1 MTSLDKKL
9 LRDLIHYRGQ
19 ALAVALV
26 VLCGL
31 AAFVTMHNTFQSL
44 VVSQAAYYG
53 EYRFAEIFAQLK
65 RAPESLTSA
74 VAAIPGVTTLQ
85 TRIVF
90 EVILDVPG
98 LKEPATG
105 RLVSIPE
112 SGQPLLN
119 KLAMRQG
126 RTIEPGRRNE
136 VIISEAFAQ
145 ANTLKPGDTLGA
157 VINGRWERLLI
168 VGMALSPEY
177 IIELPSGTIL
187 PDSKRFGIL
196 WMNREAMGPAF
207 QMKGAFN
214 DLSLT
219 LAPGTQEAEVINRLD
234 RLLEPYGGLGA
245 YGRSD
250 QLSNRFLSDEI
261 AQNRVSGMIVPSIF
275 LAVAVFLIHL
285 VLSRLVIM
293 QRPQIA
299 LLKAFGY
306 SNAAI
311 GWHYLKFALV
321 VIFAGSLPGTVL
333 GFWLGSLIAEVYQQF
348 YRFPVFYFRI
358 RPDLLVLVIFISFAA
373 AGLGAL
379 LSVRKVV
386 SLPPA
391 EAMRPEPPA
400 RFHPG
405 MIERIGLQRFISPAV
420 RMIIRNLGRNRA
432 KAGFTLLGIAFAVAI
447 LLVGRYS
454 FDAVDYLIR
463 VQFETI
469 QREDATLIFNHPLG
483 SRARYDTTHL
493 PGVLSVESFRMVPA
507 RLRFE
512 HRSRRIGIQGIMPDG
527 QLRQLLDKDLQ
538 PVKLPSE
545 GLLLTRQ
552 LADSLRVKAGSSLSV
567 EVLEGER
574 PILAI
579 PVAGIIDELLGISAY
594 MNIKTLNK
602 YMREGPTVSGAFLT
616 VNPLKEQTFFSRIK
630 QTPAVAGVTFRKHM
644 IQSFNETI
652 AQSML
657 ISTFVLIVF
666 ASVIAFGLVYNSAR
680 ISLSERGHE
689 MASLRVLGF
698 TEQEITRIL
707 LGEQAFL
714 TLTALP
720 LGLIIGY
727 YLSWLMSKALET
739 ELYRFPLVL
748 TGKSVIYSLAV
759 TILAAFISGLFVRRR
774 LRHLDLI
781 AVLKT
786 RE

>member
-1 MTSLDKKL
+1 MTSLDRKL

-19 ALAVALV
+19 AIAVALV

-31 AAFVTMHNTFQSL
+31 SAFVTMHNTFQSL
-44 VVSQAAYYG
+44 VVSQSAYYS
-53 EYRFAEIFAQLK
+53 EYRFAEVFAQLK
-65 RAPESLTSA
+65 RAPESLTSSI
-74 VAAIPGVTTLQ
+74 AAIPGVTALQ

-105 RLVSIPE
+105 RLVSIPG
-112 SGQPLLN
+112 SGKPLLN
-119 KLAMRQG
+119 DLALRQG

-145 ANTLKPGDTLGA
+145 ANQLKPGNTLGA
-157 VINGRWERLLI
+157 IINGRWEHLLI
-168 VGMALSPEY
+168 VGVALSPEY
-177 IIELPSGTIL
+177 VIEIPSGTIL
-187 PDSKRFGIL
+187 PDSKRFGVL
-196 WMNREAMGPAF
+196 WMSREAMGPAF

-219 LAPGTQEAEVINRLD
+219 LAPGTQEAEVIARLD
-234 RLLEPYGGLGA
+234 RVLEPYGGLGA

-275 LAVAVFLIHL
+275 LGVAVFLIHI
-285 VLSRLVIM
+285 VLSRLIIL
-293 QRPQIA
+293 QRNQIA

-306 SNAAI
+306 SSSAI
-311 GWHYLKFALV
+311 GFHYLKFALV

-333 GFWLGSLIAEVYQQF
+333 GLWLGSLIAEIYQQF
-348 YRFPVFYFRI
+348 YRFPVFYSRI

-379 LSVRKVV
+379 LSVRKAV

-400 RFHPG
+400 RFRPG
-405 MIERIGLQRFISPAV
+405 LIERIGLQRFISPAL

-454 FDAVDYLIR
+454 FDSVEYLIR

-469 QREDATLIFNHPLG
+469 QREDAMLIFNHPVG
-483 SRARYDTTHL
+483 SGARYDTTRL
-493 PGVLSVESFRMVPA
+493 PGVRSVESFRLVPA

-512 HRSRRIGIQGIMPDG
+512 HRSRRIGIQGISPTG
-527 QLRQLLDKDLQ
+527 RLRQLLDKDLR
-538 PVKLPSE
+538 PVNLPSE
-545 GLLLTRQ
+545 GLVLTKQ
-552 LADSLRVKAGSSLSV
+552 LADSLQVRPGYLLSV
-567 EVLEGER
+567 EVLEGKR
-574 PILAI
+574 PVLTI

-594 MNIKTLNK
+594 MDLRSLNK
-602 YMREGPTVSGAFLT
+602 HMHEGPAVSGAFLT
-616 VNPLKEQTFFSRIK
+616 VDPLQEPDFFTKIK
-630 QTPAVAGVTFRKHM
+630 KVPAVAGVAFRKHM
-644 IQSFNETI
+644 VQGFRDTI
-652 AQSML
+652 AQSMY
-657 ISTFVLIVF
+657 ISTFVLIIF

-698 TEQEITRIL
+698 TEQEIARIL

-720 LGLIIGY
+720 VGLIIGY
-727 YLSWLMSKALET
+727 YFCWLMSKALET

-748 TGKSVIYSLAV
+748 TGKSVIYSLGV
-759 TILAAFISGLFVRRR
+759 TVLAAFISGLFVRRR
-774 LRHLDLI
+774 LKHLDLI